1 MADQCTGLQGFLV
14 YHSFSGGTGA
24 GVSALLLERLKVDY
38 PKKTKIE
45 FAIYPSE
52 HLSSVIVEPY
62 NSVLCTSAML
72 DNSEVTFMVDN

>member
-1 MADQCTGLQGFLV
+1 LQGFIV
-14 YHSFSGGTGA
+14 YHSFSGGTGSGFA
-24 GVSALLLERLKVDY
+24 ARLLECINRDY

-62 NSVLCTSAML
+62 NSVLVTHAML
-72 DNSEVTFMVDN
+72 EYSDVAFLVDN